1 MRKTLILSVLAL
13 SLLLSA
19 CSAEK
24 KKLVMGTEPGF
35 APYEYLD
42 GNVVAGV
49 DVDIANEIAKDLGME
64 LDIKTMDFDGALLAV
79 QQGSVDFVAAGVS
92 VSEDRKEN
100 MDFSI
105 EYAISKQIIVVNE
118 TNTNINGPEDLNGKK
133 VAVQQGTVADLELS
147 DVEAY
152 QCDVKRYT
160 RYVQAVEDLKN
171 NKIDCI
177 VMDILPAT
185 EIVKAN
191 PSLLIRENEVLID
204 KYAIAVKKGNQEM
217 VDKINKTLKRL
228 IDEGKIDE
236 FTVKHTSG

>member
-13 SLLLSA
+13 SLILSA

-92 VSEDRKEN
+92 VSEERKQN
-100 MDFSI
+100 MDFSV

-118 TNTNINGPEDLNGKK
+118 ANTDINGPDDINGKK
-133 VAVQQGTVADLELS
+133 VAVQQGTVADIVLS
-147 DVEAY
+147 EDFE
-152 QCDVKRYT
+152 CDLKRYT

-177 VMDILPAT
+177 VMDILPAN

-191 PSLLIRENEVLID
+191 PSLLIRENEVFTD

-217 VDKINKTLKRL
+217 VDKINKTLTRL